1 MMMSL
6 RRAIGMRNKQKFLQ
20 NVLLNG
26 LLVLS
31 LVISVVLTAFIFSS
45 FGKNEAPDQSTAQ
58 QPEKQ
63 LLEIF
68 RPTQYIVNQ
77 TDGSQQLVMNA
88 TDAKL
93 KKMRHALTDAQ
104 LTDAQTKTVNIAGI
118 KKVLATKK
126 AQIFHYSD
134 VVPISYFNIRYDQR
148 VSTRKNLN
156 FDYFVLALDRSN
168 NGYFVNTKTNQITTV
183 KVNKLNHHDAWQLAQ
198 QLPKS
203 LNINFQNYHNRVGLN
218 YLQKIRLPVYSYL
231 VNNRDPKTYVSALLG
246 TINQLNVTQ
255 DGDKTVYSNKLN
267 NQTIVYDPNWATV
280 TFEDHN
286 KKNKLPEFYVD
297 RLNTGLSQINLLQS
311 DFTDTR
317 FYESQQ
323 NGQKI
328 TFRTY
333 VEGFPVYFQSEIGAI
348 HMTMDKH
355 GNLTSTYSLNEIG
368 VPVPNNQP
376 DVILPSTREIIK
388 QLSDAGVQEKDY
400 NFIAPGYQW
409 LLDQGSQAA
418 VNMEPTWMIETAS
431 GWQSVSS
438 FLKTR

>member
-6 RRAIGMRNKQKFLQ
+6 RGGIGMRNKQKFLQ
-20 NVLLNG
+20 SALLNSA
-26 LLVLS
+26 LVLT
-31 LVISVVLTAFIFSS
+31 LVISVVLTGFIFSS

-68 RPTQYIVNQ
+68 RPTQYIINQ
-77 TDGSQQLVMNA
+77 PNGSQQVVMNA

-93 KKMRHALTDAQ
+93 KKIRNALTKVQ
-104 LTDAQTKTVNIAGI
+104 LTDAQIKTVSTTQI
-118 KKVLATKK
+118 KKILTIKK
-126 AQIFHYSD
+126 AQIFRYPD

-148 VSTRKNLN
+148 VSTRKNVN

-168 NGYFVNTKTNQITTV
+168 KGYFVNSKTNQVMTV
-183 KVNKLNHHDAWQLAQ
+183 KVNELNSHDIWQQAQ
-198 QLPKS
+198 QLPKDMTV
-203 LNINFQNYHNRVGLN
+203 NFQAYHNHVVLN
-218 YLQKIRLPVYSYL
+218 YPKQIKLPVYSYL
-231 VNNRDPKTYVSALLG
+231 VNHRDPKTYVSALLG

-255 DGDKTVYSNKLN
+255 DGDKTVYTNKLN
-267 NQTIVYDPNWATV
+267 NQKIVYDPDWETV
-280 TFEDHN
+280 TFEDN
-286 KKNKLPEFYVD
+286 NTKNKLPKSYLN
-297 RLNTGLSQINLLQS
+297 RLNIGLSQINLLQS

-333 VEGFPVYFQSEIGAI
+333 VEGFPVYFQSESGAI

-376 DVILPSTREIIK
+376 DVVLPSTEEIVK
-388 QLSDAGVQEKDY
+388 QLSDAGVHEKDY
-400 NFIAPGYQW
+400 NFITPGYEW
-409 LLDQGSQAA
+409 LIDEDSQAA
-418 VNMEPTWMIETAS
+418 VNMQPTWMIETTT